1 MEKKNAINYVQII
14 NSDHTTGY
22 FQTWAVILS
31 LGECFKKCVKDKTK
45 VNNFAHEKKQKGI
58 VDNSR
63 LIQL

>member
-1 MEKKNAINYVQII
+1 MFNNPERVERNK
-14 NSDHTTGY
+14 TRR
-22 FQTWAVILS
+22 
-31 LGECFKKCVKDKTK
+31 ECFKKCVKDKTK